1 MHAQISQLYIQLLM
15 DKQVLAILDLGGS
28 SMAIILPQIVQLETD
43 FVGLRQYLS
52 MDCHTNLF
60 GRDSR

>member
-43 FVGLRQYLS
+43 FVGL
-52 MDCHTNLF
+52 
-60 GRDSR
+60 

>member
-15 DKQVLAILDLGGS
+15 DEQVLAILDLGGS
-28 SMAIILPQIVQLETD
+28 SMAIILPQIVQKTD

>member
-28 SMAIILPQIVQLETD
+28 SMAIILSQIVQLETD
-43 FVGLRQYLS
+43 FVGL
-52 MDCHTNLF
+52 
-60 GRDSR
+60 